1 MTDVIQRHW
10 HSSNGAPVPIRSDSL
25 GTASESGASSVGDDS
40 SSPVRRIAVEIA
52 LDTIE
57 QAVKI
62 HSRYGRPTKHQQNM
76 RVQVDAMLSKHRT
89 LFQGMVRQLVNSMNG
104 HCTADKMDLAIISV
118 ADEMFADNRRNW
130 GRVVALYAFVSEL
143 CRQLVLNEHDQMRL
157 AQTIGSYV
165 SERLGQWI
173 EHQGG
178 WNAFLRHFPGD
189 DDWEKTIFK
198 GLLATGLGLGVLA
211 SLYALR

>member
-1 MTDVIQRHW
+1 
-10 HSSNGAPVPIRSDSL
+10 
-25 GTASESGASSVGDDS
+25 
-40 SSPVRRIAVEIA
+40 
-52 LDTIE
+52 
-57 QAVKI
+57 
-62 HSRYGRPTKHQQNM
+62 
-76 RVQVDAMLSKHRT
+76 
-89 LFQGMVRQLVNSMNG
+89 MNG
-104 HCTADKMDLAIISV
+104 HCSADKIDLAIISV

-143 CRQLVLNEHDQMRL
+143 CTQLVLNEHDRMRL

-165 SERLGQWI
+165 SGRLGEWI

-178 WNAFLRHFPGD
+178 WVRSQPYLNTFLICALQNAFLRHFPGD